1 MGPPPPKAA
10 RFGIATP
17 RAALPPASSHPVP
30 QALQTKAAALEKEL
44 ARANSLLAQ
53 RELQLSMQSREHLD
67 RLTAERDAIS
77 ARRDALSA
85 ERDALSVARDAAA
98 ADTAAAR
105 EALRALQAE
114 ALVRETGLAQ
124 AVAEADARV
133 SVLEGQLRPDNRPA
147 VGFVGDGADTQV
159 SHVDAAPADPKAD
172 TTPHERAAAAALQ
185 REVTRLQAA
194 LVAAQASEAAA
205 VAGETDQSNERTLR
219 RLEQIRTLKA
229 ELAGVKAELSAA
241 RAELGAATAV
251 AAQVEE
257 ARKARAAALREKTL
271 AYVTQLREEQQMA
284 VAEAAEAGHRAVT
297 AKQAELDAYRAAA
310 ADEIA
315 RAQISLQ
322 AAERATGLEARSVRA
337 ALTAIAQAEL
347 KSVLG
352 ELRVLEAARDDATGG
367 RASDP
372 PRRDA
377 VEVKLLQ
384 VERQEAVAA
393 MRAVEQAR
401 PAAAAEPA
409 APPPVAPAQP
419 ALADGHGL
427 STAVGLAPYPG
438 LFCSM

>member
-1 MGPPPPKAA
+1 
-10 RFGIATP
+10 
-17 RAALPPASSHPVP
+17 
-30 QALQTKAAALEKEL
+30 
-44 ARANSLLAQ
+44 
-53 RELQLSMQSREHLD
+53 
-67 RLTAERDAIS
+67 
-77 ARRDALSA
+77 
-85 ERDALSVARDAAA
+85 
-98 ADTAAAR
+98 
-105 EALRALQAE
+105 
-114 ALVRETGLAQ
+114 
-124 AVAEADARV
+124 
-133 SVLEGQLRPDNRPA
+133 
-147 VGFVGDGADTQV
+147 
-159 SHVDAAPADPKAD
+159 
-172 TTPHERAAAAALQ
+172 
-185 REVTRLQAA
+185 
-194 LVAAQASEAAA
+194 
-205 VAGETDQSNERTLR
+205 
-219 RLEQIRTLKA
+219 
-229 ELAGVKAELSAA
+229 
-241 RAELGAATAV
+241 
-251 AAQVEE
+251 
-257 ARKARAAALREKTL
+257 
-271 AYVTQLREEQQMA
+271 MA

-352 ELRVLEAARDDATGG
+352 ELRVLEAARDDAMGG

-393 MRAVEQAR
+393 MRAV
-401 PAAAAEPA
+401 EPA